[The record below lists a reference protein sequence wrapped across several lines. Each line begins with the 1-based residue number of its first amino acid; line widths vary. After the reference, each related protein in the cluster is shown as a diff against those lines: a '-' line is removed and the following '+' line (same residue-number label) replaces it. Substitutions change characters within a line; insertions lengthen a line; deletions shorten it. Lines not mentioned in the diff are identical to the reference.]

1 MNSVK
6 IVYTI
11 TGIITNTKAMFVR
24 KNANTVELLSP
35 SKLSSIGFFASLS
48 LLVVSLILTS

>member
-35 SKLSSIGFFASLS
+35 SKLSSIDFFASLS